1 MATLPTLPTHPSYIL
16 LRDLLLDETRNLD
29 QLTTQAQETQ
39 HISTLFVACV
49 DPDTAVEDVRS
60 LYRKGAVHSSECTG
74 ICCTGSKVDLVQ
86 AVGGFTVDPTEEETQ
101 RKKEDLQREAQGIQ
115 ARSTDKLSWL
125 SSLSVQKTQME
136 AEAQAQAQAHAQA
149 QAQAQAQAPTSL

>member
-1 MATLPTLPTHPSYIL
+1 MATLPTLPTLPTHPAYIL

-60 LYRKGAVHSSECTG
+60 LYRKGAVHSAECTG
-74 ICCTGSKVDLVQ
+74 ICCIGTKAELVQ
-86 AVGGFTVDPTEEETQ
+86 AVGSFTAVPTEEETQ
-101 RKKEDLQREAQGIQ
+101 RKQEDLQMEAQGLQ
-115 ARSTDKLSWL
+115 SRSANKADWL
-125 SSLSVQKTQME
+125 STISAQKTQME
-136 AEAQAQAQAHAQA
+136 MQYAEEQAKA
-149 QAQAQAQAPTSL
+149 APASPAL

>member
-1 MATLPTLPTHPSYIL
+1 MATLPTLPTLPTHPAYIL

-49 DPDTAVEDVRS
+49 DPDMAVEDVRS
-60 LYRKGAVHSSECTG
+60 LYRKGAVHSAECTG
-74 ICCTGSKVDLVQ
+74 ICCIGTKAELVQ
-86 AVGGFTVDPTEEETQ
+86 AVGSFTAVPTEEETQ
-101 RKKEDLQREAQGIQ
+101 RKKEDLQREAQTLQ
-115 ARSTDKLSWL
+115 DRSADKLSWL

-136 AEAQAQAQAHAQA
+136 AQA
-149 QAQAQAQAPTSL
+149 QAQAQAQAPTTL

>member
-60 LYRKGAVHSSECTG
+60 LYRKGEVHPAECAG
-74 ICCTGSKVDLVQ
+74 ICCTGSKVDLVKV
-86 AVGGFTVDPTEEETQ
+86 VGGFTVDPTEEETQ
-101 RKKEDLQREAQGIQ
+101 RKKEDLQREAQGLQ
-115 ARSTDKLSWL
+115 DRSADKLSWL
-125 SSLSVQKTQME
+125 SSLSAQKTQM
-136 AEAQAQAQAHAQA
+136 EAQAQAQAEAE
-149 QAQAQAQAPTSL
+149 APTSL